1 MRTTLTLDDE
11 LVREIQRIARH
22 SGRSFKEVVNSML
35 RRGLSTGEKPEA
47 SLPPFRVEA
56 KARGFRAGVDVYRLN
71 QANDELELE
80 DFQREL
86 AARARSRAEG

>member
-11 LVREIQRIARH
+11 LARELQRIARH
-22 SGRSFKEVVNSML
+22 TGRSFKEVVNSML
-35 RRGLSTGEKPEA
+35 RRALATGEKPRA

-71 QANDELELE
+71 QVSDELEIE

-86 AARARSRAEG
+86 AERVRSRAEG